1 MSCRTRAG
9 HGDACGRPRQL
20 RLQDVRVTAAAQAG
34 SRTDKCCV
42 VIYRCDMWSSRS
54 GLAGRSADWNIR
66 SPRTHGSRRNARK
79 HLVLTC
85 SCSNR
90 SATAQHVCPGLFT
103 SPLHTS
109 SRPPTRLF
117 TSPLHASSRPPTRL
131 FTPPYTPL
139 HVPLHASSRLSVWVL
154 LCASG
159 PPHQAADGA
168 RCPGGGSGSQE
179 DVSHKTASA
188 RDVSHKTA
196 DLCVFKTADARLF
209 WRARWLE
216 DQVWPGG
223 PGPSLHPALFV
234 SASRDPGSDLH
245 EAVD

>member
-117 TSPLHASSRPPTRL
+117 TSERLGTAVCVRTSSSSSRRSTLPWRRFGQSRRREPQDGKRTRREPQDGGL
-131 FTPPYTPL
+131 VRVQDGRRAL
-139 HVPLHASSRLSVWVL
+139 VL
-154 LCASG
+154 
-159 PPHQAADGA
+159 A
-168 RCPGGGSGSQE
+168 RAVAG
-179 DVSHKTASA
+179 
-188 RDVSHKTA
+188 
-196 DLCVFKTADARLF
+196 
-209 WRARWLE
+209 
-216 DQVWPGG
+216 
-223 PGPSLHPALFV
+223 GPSLAGR
-234 SASRDPGSDLH
+234 SRPEPTSGLVCICVARSRKRLT
-245 EAVD
+245 